1 MLLSAP
7 VRFLSLIFLGMV
19 ILILPVRAQEIDDF
33 EELDLEELLDV
44 VYTAAR
50 HKQDIAESPLA
61 ITVIDREM
69 IENTHCTDVVCLLR
83 QVPEVDVLRVTPFWT
98 SVGARALTN
107 EFGDRVLVLIDGQE
121 NNIETFGVSVWQAM
135 PVHMEDIERIEVIR
149 GPGSALYGAN
159 AHSAVVT
166 ITTRKASED
175 GVAAFVGSGEHNRV
189 SVHARADKLL
199 GDWRLHLSGGGDWA
213 NHWQKP
219 GTNERRVNRVRLRVE
234 REAGETIST
243 AQAGFMNLEGQA
255 FILVIPAFVKNCLLT
270 DVLLRHQTG
279 WLSGQ
284 LAFRMV
290 DGAFDMDFPL
300 YFEETRLGEVIGDLE
315 FLSTSLDAEL
325 EANFSPLKDNLL
337 IGGVT
342 YRWVTFFSDQATPDS
357 THQHQVS
364 AFLQDEQ
371 RLFNA
376 LILTGGVRLDYNNIS
391 PWGVSP
397 RLAAVWKLLPGQVLR
412 AAFGTA
418 YHRPSFLNTSLHL
431 TNVRDA
437 PGMTGVSEFIT
448 RSLGNPDLKNESI
461 TVFELGYHG
470 RFLDDSLVVEAD
482 VFYNL
487 YRNTINLASDL
498 HFEMGMIDLDNS
510 IMSFENAGME
520 ADSLGGSVSLTCR
533 VKERLWFSANYT
545 FRHSWFT
552 DIQAY
557 EFIADK
563 GDRVAAEPAHLLN
576 LSGHYITRLGLRLG
590 GAVHGSTKRTFHIL
604 HGSDLFS
611 PPTPVDA
618 AARVYLSGFV
628 AYRSNLSAGWIEFGL
643 RAYNALNIPYTDRP
657 SIASRYGEGMGGEAI
672 SRRLF
677 FFVRGAL

>member
-1 MLLSAP
+1 MA
-7 VRFLSLIFLGMV
+7 ILGP
-19 ILILPVRAQEIDDF
+19 PVRAEEIDDF

-50 HKQDIAESPLA
+50 HKQDISESPSA
-61 ITVIDREM
+61 ITVVDREM

-135 PVHMEDIERIEVIR
+135 PIHMEDIERIEVIR

-166 ITTRKASED
+166 ITTRKPAKD

-213 NHWQKP
+213 SHWQKP
-219 GTNERRVNRVRLRVE
+219 GENERRINRVRLRLE

-243 AQAGFMNLEGQA
+243 AQAGVMHLEGQA

-270 DVLLRHQTG
+270 DALLRHQTG
-279 WLSGQ
+279 WFRGQ
-284 LAFRMV
+284 VVFRMV

-300 YFEETRLGEVIGDLE
+300 YFEDTKLGEVIGDLE
-315 FLSTSLDAEL
+315 FLSTDLDAEF
-325 EANFSPLKDNLL
+325 EANFSPFKNNLL
-337 IGGVT
+337 IGGVN
-342 YRWVTFFSDQATPDS
+342 YRWVTFFSDQATTSS
-357 THQHQVS
+357 THQHHVS
-364 AFLQDEQ
+364 AFVQDEQ
-371 RLFNA
+371 RLFDV

-397 RLAAVWKLLPGQVLR
+397 RLAAVWKMLPGQVLR

-431 TNVRDA
+431 ANVQDA
-437 PGMTGVSEFIT
+437 PGMIGVSEFVT

-461 TVFELGYHG
+461 TVLEVGYHG

-482 VFYNL
+482 VFYNR
-487 YRNTINLASDL
+487 YRDTINLTGDL
-498 HFEMGMIDLDNS
+498 YWDMGMIDLDRS
-510 IMSFENAGME
+510 VMRFENAGME

-533 VKERLWFSANYT
+533 VKERLWLSANYT

-557 EFIADK
+557 EYIADK
-563 GDRVAAEPAHLLN
+563 GDRVSAEPAHLLN

-590 GAVHGSTKRTFHIL
+590 AAVHGSTERTFHIL

-611 PPTPVDA
+611 PPTPVDV
-618 AARVYLSGFV
+618 AARIYLSGFL
-628 AYRSNLSAGWIEFGL
+628 AYRSNFPAGWIEFGL
-643 RAYNALNIPYTDRP
+643 RAYNLLNTPYIDRP
-657 SIASRYGEGMGGEAI
+657 SLASRYGEGMGGEVI